1 MHFNVL
7 WVFTVCQ
14 QGRAQRDAASGCL
27 SLCCI
32 GVFERLDI
40 MAVIFSN
47 KVIAHGFMFSVTKY
61 ATDIFRDIPSSTPL
75 NEYLSWMNSPYL
87 SHGSIKRTVMSDET
101 VSGLRWLLTCCTV
114 LLSYHNDSPVLTAAD
129 RTRDSYVC
137 NSEVLLYCFC
147 FCVHCEM
154 RVIQSH
160 LLEQTCYK
168 IKCWLTDRQI
178 DWQT

>member
-1 MHFNVL
+1 MSFYRVSAGQSPARRRFR
-7 WVFTVCQ
+7 VSV
-14 QGRAQRDAASGCL
+14 
-27 SLCCI
+27 SLLHRRVWTT
-32 GVFERLDI
+32 GYNGSDF
-40 MAVIFSN
+40 FSN
-47 KVIAHGFMFSVTKY
+47 KVVAHGFMFSVTKY
-61 ATDIFRDIPSSTPL
+61 ATDIFRNIPSSTPL

-87 SHGSIKRTVMSDET
+87 AHGSIKRTVMSDET

-114 LLSYHNDSPVLTAAD
+114 LLLYHNDSPVLTAAD

-160 LLEQTCYK
+160 LLEQKCYK
-168 IKCWLTDRQI
+168 IKCWLTERQI